1 MRTLV
6 DLVDSQ
12 VQALDR
18 LAKRQDR
25 SRASLIR
32 GAVDDYLGRNCPE
45 GEGDAFGLWG
55 RDAVDGLAFQ
65 EQARREW

>member
-6 DLVDSQ
+6 DLGNARVR
-12 VQALDR
+12 ALDR
-18 LAKRQDR
+18 LAKREDR

-32 GAVDDYLGRNCPE
+32 EAVDDYLSRHRRE
-45 GEGDAFGLWG
+45 DHDEFFGLWG
-55 RDAVDGLAFQ
+55 EDAMDGLAFQ